1 MQKLI
6 TIFLSCLIVSNII
19 GQNKKSTSGYLL
31 AQYNQTIRDRTKGN
45 NPWGMG
51 LGFQLFFNNHSRIRP
66 TIDIT
71 ADAYLEDDKVYRLNA
86 DGTAPIDVR
95 SMLNLFA
102 GVSYKITQTTYL
114 SFAGGPTFISGE
126 TFIGIKPSFGFYFSK
141 NQSWTGKISCINIFN
156 RDFLTKEDFSSISFS
171 IGKKLF

>member
-6 TIFLSCLIVSNII
+6 AILLGCLIVSNGI
-19 GQNKKSTSGYLL
+19 GQNKKNISGYLL

-51 LGFQLFFNNHSRIRP
+51 LGFQLLFNTHSRIRP
-66 TIDIT
+66 MIDIT
-71 ADAYLEDDKVYRLNA
+71 ADAYLEDDKVYRFNG
-86 DGTAPIDVR
+86 DSTALTDVR

-102 GVSYKITQTTYL
+102 GVSYRITQTTYL
-114 SFAGGPTFISGE
+114 SLAGGPAFISGE

-141 NQSWTGKISCINIFN
+141 NQSWTGKISYINIFN